1 MESILA
7 FRNHFGF
14 SKFCSRFCI
23 RINFMT
29 IKEII
34 LEALEKKYDA
44 EIATAEAT
52 IKIYLEKSVGI
63 GEHPQHIEE
72 VDKQVDKIAQAEEKL
87 KIIKSFQ

>member
-1 MESILA
+1 
-7 FRNHFGF
+7 
-14 SKFCSRFCI
+14 
-23 RINFMT
+23 MT

-34 LEALEKKYDA
+34 LDALEKKYDA

-52 IKIYLEKSVGI
+52 IKIYLENSVGI